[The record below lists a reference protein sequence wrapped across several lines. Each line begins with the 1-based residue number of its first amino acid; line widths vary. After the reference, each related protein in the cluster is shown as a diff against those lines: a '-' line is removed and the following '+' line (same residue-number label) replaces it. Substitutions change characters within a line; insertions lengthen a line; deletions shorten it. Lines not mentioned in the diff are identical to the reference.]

1 MRRIPPLSSY
11 RHPSKHSAKHPDEE
25 GKAAVMRALWARFY
39 GKTCGRCGNPLEPGE
54 KVFYGVC
61 WEGYRFI
68 GFKQPV
74 WRQQTG
80 APERFTVPTGVAVF
94 SEDIAIRR
102 YAEREH
108 NIVHWTDFDRGGHF
122 AAMEE
127 PDLLVGDVR
136 KFFRRLR

>member
-1 MRRIPPLSSY
+1 
-11 RHPSKHSAKHPDEE
+11 
-25 GKAAVMRALWARFY
+25 
-39 GKTCGRCGNPLEPGE
+39 
-54 KVFYGVC
+54 
-61 WEGYRFI
+61 
-68 GFKQPV
+68 
-74 WRQQTG
+74 
-80 APERFTVPTGVAVF
+80 VF